1 MQMHVIRAQLIG
13 QATRQSMCVAGG
25 DNVPIYALLPE
36 QDVAQGAAYEVGRLP
51 LVAEVFGCLV

>member
-1 MQMHVIRAQLIG
+1 
-13 QATRQSMCVAGG
+13 MCVAGG